1 MNPTLRALG
10 FSPTDRV
17 VVLHADDIGMCQA
30 TLPAYETLSG
40 SGAISSAAVMVPC
53 PWFNSVAEQCRRRA
67 GDPTLDMGVHLTL
80 TSEWTSYR
88 WRPLSTVD
96 PASGLLDGEGYF
108 PSRALPVYQGADLAA
123 TRAELTAQVQR
134 ALAAGID
141 VTHVDSHM
149 LTLFHPRLLPVYI
162 DTARQFGLPPFLVQ
176 IPPGWQSDMGHDA
189 ETVALSQ
196 RLIAEA
202 AEEGLPIFDFF
213 AVLSLADHEHKP
225 DELRALLSQL
235 PAGLSIILFHPAV
248 DTPEL
253 RALAPDWR
261 CRVADHALF
270 SGDLLPDLLAEAGV
284 QVIGFRALRDAMRNE

>member
-53 PWFNSVAEQCRRRA
+53 PWFNSVAEQCRARA
-67 GDPTLDMGVHLTL
+67 GDPLVDMGVHLTL
-80 TSEWTSYR
+80 TSEWKGYR
-88 WRPLSTVD
+88 WRPLTTSD
-96 PASGLLDGEGYF
+96 PASGLLDHEGYF

-123 TRAELTAQVQR
+123 TRAELSAQVQR

-213 AVLSLADHEHKP
+213 AVLSLDDPEHKP

>member
-1 MNPTLRALG
+1 MNPILRQLG
-10 FSPTDRV
+10 FAATDRV

-30 TLPAYETLSG
+30 TLPAYETLSTA
-40 SGAISSAAVMVPC
+40 GAISSAAVMVPC

-67 GDPTLDMGVHLTL
+67 GDPQVDMGVHLTL
-80 TSEWTSYR
+80 TSEWDSYR
-88 WRPLSTVD
+88 WRPLTTCD

-108 PSRALPVYQGADLAA
+108 PSRAMPVIQRADLDAV
-123 TRAELTAQVQR
+123 RLELTAQVQR

-149 LTLFHPRLLPVYI
+149 LTLFHPRLLSVYI
-162 DTARQFGLPPFLVQ
+162 DVARQFDLPPFLVQ

-189 ETVALSQ
+189 ETIALGQ

-202 AEEGLPIFDFF
+202 ADAGLPIFDYFQ
-213 AVLSLADHEHKP
+213 VLSLADSEHRVA
-225 DELRALLSQL
+225 EMSALLNQL

-261 CRVADHALF
+261 CRVADYELF
-270 SGDLLPDLLAEAGV
+270 SGDLLPHLLADAGV
-284 QVIGFRALRDAMRNE
+284 QVIGFRALRDAIRDP